1 MKTYARYK
9 DSGISWI
16 GDVPEHWDVIP
27 MKRLFVNRKSGAWGE
42 DELHNDLDRICLRIA
57 DFDMTE
63 LRFKRNIDYTIRS
76 YKQDVIEKCALKKGD
91 ILVEKSGGG
100 EKTPV
105 GRAVLYDLTLNEPL
119 FANFMDRLRCSES
132 INPYYVIFLWNMM
145 NSKGAVWNYVKQTT
159 GIQNLDIGALLS
171 AENVCTPPLPEQ
183 KAIAEYLDKK
193 TAQINE
199 LVSAKQKQIEL
210 LKEYKQSV
218 IANAV
223 TGKLDERTGSRPTD
237 ERQEKRK
244 WKDSGISWIGKI
256 PENWDMVRNKNFVEE
271 KDDVVGGNFQKYPL
285 LSLTKG
291 GVILRDVENGKG
303 KFPKDFESYK
313 IVKPGNII
321 FCLFDVDE
329 TPRTV
334 GLSNYEGM
342 ITGAYDIFQIKNID
356 LNFYTYFFVAVDNI
370 KALRPLYTGLRKV
383 VKKDR
388 FLSYKIPIPPLSEQK
403 EIVAYIEKKVSS
415 IDSQIAS
422 IENQIANLNEYKQS
436 LISDVVTGKVKVC

>member
-1 MKTYARYK
+1 MRKYVRYK

-16 GDVPEHWDVIP
+16 GEVPEHWDVIP

-63 LRFKRNIDYTIRS
+63 LRFKRNIDYTIRN

-223 TGKLDERTGSRPTD
+223 TGKIDERR
-237 ERQEKRK
+237 EKRK

-256 PENWDMVRNKNFVEE
+256 PENWEIKRAKYMFKKEKRDVRDS
-271 KDDVVGGNFQKYPL
+271 DDVVTCFRDGEVTLRKNRRTSGFTESITEIGYQGIRKNDLVIHQMDAFAGAIGVSDSDGKGTSVYHCCTPLGDYDVRYYASLLRIMAKKGFIQSLYRGIRERSSDFNFQ
-285 LSLTKG
+285 
-291 GVILRDVENGKG
+291 VFGKQ
-303 KFPKDFESYK
+303 Y
-313 IVKPGNII
+313 
-321 FCLFDVDE
+321 L
-329 TPRTV
+329 
-334 GLSNYEGM
+334 
-342 ITGAYDIFQIKNID
+342 
-356 LNFYTYFFVAVDNI
+356 
-370 KALRPLYTGLRKV
+370 V
-383 VKKDR
+383 V
-388 FLSYKIPIPPLSEQK
+388 PPLSEQK

-436 LISDVVTGKVKVC
+436 LISDVVTGKVKV